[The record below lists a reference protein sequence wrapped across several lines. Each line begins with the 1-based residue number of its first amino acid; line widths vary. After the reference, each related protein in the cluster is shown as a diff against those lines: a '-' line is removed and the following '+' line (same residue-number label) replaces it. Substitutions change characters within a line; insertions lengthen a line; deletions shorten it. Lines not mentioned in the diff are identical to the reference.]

1 VVRFDSLFGTAYVK
15 GFVDRFM
22 EESAFCFNSSF
33 IPKGGKRGQVV
44 ESGLEEKPISSFPH
58 SCGSRRGGVKI
69 KVNPDGDMVR
79 KRGGVMNS
87 PVREGGR

>member
-1 VVRFDSLFGTAYVK
+1 MSRALLIDSWRKVHSASIVASFQRVGREGRLWR
-15 GFVDRFM
+15 VDWKRNQ
-22 EESAFCFNSSF
+22 SAVFHTRVGA
-33 IPKGGKRGQVV
+33 GG
-44 ESGLEEKPISSFPH
+44 
-58 SCGSRRGGVKI
+58 GGVKI